1 MAKTVEEIAND
12 LGISITTVRLVLNG
26 NASKYRISQNTQK
39 RINDYIAQ
47 HGYVLNYAARS
58 LKLNKSDVL
67 GLIIPRLSNPYFSLL
82 AERLELTCR
91 EAGYQLITCCT
102 YNDPQREMQLVA
114 SLLSRNV
121 DGLFIA
127 PVSLKTQEH
136 HLELANKPVI
146 IIDRDFGRHDVSV
159 IVSDNALAAEKL
171 TSAMICHDPSSFLF
185 LAGSDKQPSI
195 SERIRGYHNAMAAA
209 GLKVKRGSIYKEGD
223 DSTENG
229 QQMMLKYLDKNDTLP
244 ASLMTS
250 SLPLL
255 EGALNI
261 ISERY
266 GCIPANLNIGTFDT
280 HPMLRFLPNRIWTA
294 RQDAD
299 AIVRCA
305 FHMLLNAIKGNTET
319 VHKIVPMQLIQYAAN
334 GIAEK

>member
-12 LGISITTVRLVLNG
+12 LNLSVTTVRLVLNG

-39 RINDYIAQ
+39 RINDYTAQ

-102 YNDPQREMQLVA
+102 YNDPQREMQLVS

-127 PVSLKTQEH
+127 PASLKTQEH
-136 HLELANKPVI
+136 HLKLATKPVI
-146 IIDRDFGRHDVSV
+146 IIDRDFGHDDVSV
-159 IVSDNALAAEKL
+159 VVSDNALAAEKL
-171 TSAMICHDPSSFLF
+171 TTEMIRHDPSSFLF
-185 LAGSDKQPSI
+185 LAGSEKQPSI
-195 SERIRGYHNAMAAA
+195 SERIRGYRNAMASA
-209 GLKVKRGSIYKEGD
+209 GLKIKRGSLYKEGD

-229 QQMMLKYLDKNDTLP
+229 QKMMAHYLEKNDQLP
-244 ASLMTS
+244 SSLMTS

-266 GCIPANLNIGTFDT
+266 GYIPADLNIGTFDT

-294 RQDAD
+294 RQDED
-299 AIVRCA
+299 AIVLSA
-305 FHMLLNAIKGNTET
+305 FLAMINAINGQSDT
-319 VHKIVPMQLIQYAAN
+319 VHNIVPMQLIQYVAN
-334 GIAEK
+334 S